1 MPARLARWEQNT
13 RVLTLIKLTNVGL
26 TMLWGFAVTY
36 VFVRLLPEPD
46 FRALLLLIAFNNFTV
61 SAEFGLTNIIYA
73 RLRQYWLG
81 GQSTPAGFRLEELG
95 ALFVGLLA
103 LIIVSAIVVMVA
115 LVLGFIPT
123 HLPLLFLL
131 FFLASALNVQLLLAK
146 RGLAA
151 IDRNM
156 MWECLD
162 LLRRLLTLLA
172 LVTALVGLNLLFSVV
187 LQLAFSLITIGLA
200 MVILHHAL
208 RMELHQWFAWR
219 IGGGHMRRT
228 YVRDVGASIMLTVSE
243 VAAYNAPYFI
253 IAALTRETRIL
264 LLFDFAFKMGR
275 ALSTAVRATIEAILP
290 GATRAFYSRDK
301 AAFGAILRKAT
312 LTAMGIAVC
321 ASGLL
326 LVLGQWLFHELY
338 HGKTGLIITEI
349 SMICGALLA
358 LSFICVSV
366 YVQGALGRFTELL
379 CRSIPF
385 LLGALALMPVTLMIS
400 RVTGRMDEVFM
411 LLYASLFVGVAMLHL
426 FSLRRLGR
434 GIGHP

>member
-1 MPARLARWEQNT
+1 VGARLARWEQNA
-13 RVLTLIKLTNVGL
+13 RALTLIKLTNVGL

-36 VFVRLLPEPD
+36 VFVRLLPERD

-73 RLRQYWLG
+73 RLRKFWLG
-81 GQSTPAGFRLEELG
+81 GRAAEAGFRLEELG

-103 LIIVSAIVVMVA
+103 LILLATVAVVAA
-115 LVLGFIPT
+115 LAMGMIPT
-123 HLPLLFLL
+123 QLPLLFLL
-131 FFLASALNVQLLLAK
+131 FFLASALNVQILLAK

-151 IDRNM
+151 IDRNLL
-156 MWECLD
+156 WEGLD
-162 LLRRLLTLLA
+162 LTRRVLTLLA
-172 LVTALVGLNLLFSVV
+172 LVATLAGMNLLFSVAI
-187 LQLAFSLITIGLA
+187 QLALSLIAIGLA
-200 MVILHHAL
+200 ILILHRAL
-208 RMELHQWFAWR
+208 GMKLRQWFAWR

-228 YVRDVGASIMLTVSE
+228 YLGDVGASILLTMSE

-301 AAFGAILRKAT
+301 AAFNAILRKAT
-312 LTAMGIAVC
+312 IMATAIAAC

-326 LVLGQWLFHELY
+326 LVAGPWLFEELY
-338 HGKTGLIITEI
+338 HGKAQVGIVET
-349 SMICGALLA
+349 SMICIALLA
-358 LSFICVSV
+358 LSLICVSV

-379 CRSIPF
+379 GRSIPF
-385 LLGALALMPVTLMIS
+385 LLGSLALMPMTLVIS
-400 RVTGRMDEVFM
+400 RVTGGQDDVFM
-411 LLYASLFVGVAMLHL
+411 LLYALLFAGVAVLHT

-434 GIGHP
+434 GIGQ